1 MYTQTLYELSQEAE
15 RLLQLS
21 RQQLQLLEKMPLSV
35 PGDDAPQL
43 ALPWSQPNIAERH
56 AMLNNEL
63 RKISRLEMVLAI
75 VGTMKAGKSTTIN
88 AIVGT
93 EVLPNRNRPMTA
105 LPTLIRHT
113 PGQKEP
119 VLHFSHV
126 APIDCL
132 IQQLQQ
138 RLRDCDIKHLTDV
151 LEIDKDMRALM
162 QRIENGVA
170 FEKYYLGAQP
180 IFHCLKSLNDLVRL
194 AKARDVDFPF
204 SAYAAIEHIP
214 VIEVEFV
221 HLAGLE
227 SYPGQ
232 LTLLDTPGPN
242 EAGQPHLQKMLNPQ
256 LARASA
262 VLAVL
267 DYTQLKSISDE
278 EVREA
283 ILAVGQS
290 VPLYVLVNKFD
301 QQDRNSDDADQVR
314 ALISGTLMKGCITPQ
329 QIFPVSSMWGYL
341 ANRARHEL
349 ANNGKL
355 PAPEQQ
361 RWVED
366 FAHAALGR
374 RWRHADLADLEH
386 IRHAADQLWEDS
398 LFAQPIQALLH
409 AAYANASLY
418 ALRSAAHKLL
428 NYAQQAREYLDFR
441 AHGLNVACEQLRQN
455 IHQVEESLQLLQLN
469 QAQVSGEIKHEI
481 ELALTSANHFLRQQQ
496 DALNA
501 QLAALFQDD
510 SEPLSEMRTRC
521 ETLLQTAQNTISRD
535 FTLRFAELESTL
547 CRVLTDVIR
556 PIEQQ
561 VKMELSES
569 GFRPGFHFPVF
580 HGVVPHFNTRQLFSA
595 VMSRQDA
602 TDEQS
607 TRLGVVRETFSRWL
621 NQPDWGRGNEKS
633 PTETVDYSVLQRALS
648 AEVDLY
654 CQQMAKVLAE
664 QVDESVT
671 AGMNTF
677 FAEFASCLTELQ
689 TRLRESLA
697 LRQQNESVVRLMQ
710 QQLQQTVMTHGWIY
724 TDAPLLRDDIQTLF
738 TAERY

>member
-126 APIDCL
+126 APIDHL

-194 AKARDVDFPF
+194 AKALDVDFPF

-242 EAGQPHLQKMLNPQ
+242 EAGQPHLQKMLNQQ

-301 QQDRNSDDADQVR
+301 QQDRNSDDAD
-314 ALISGTLMKGCITPQ
+314 
-329 QIFPVSSMWGYL
+329 
-341 ANRARHEL
+341 
-349 ANNGKL
+349 
-355 PAPEQQ
+355 
-361 RWVED
+361 
-366 FAHAALGR
+366 
-374 RWRHADLADLEH
+374 
-386 IRHAADQLWEDS
+386 
-398 LFAQPIQALLH
+398 
-409 AAYANASLY
+409 
-418 ALRSAAHKLL
+418 
-428 NYAQQAREYLDFR
+428 
-441 AHGLNVACEQLRQN
+441 
-455 IHQVEESLQLLQLN
+455 
-469 QAQVSGEIKHEI
+469 
-481 ELALTSANHFLRQQQ
+481 
-496 DALNA
+496 
-501 QLAALFQDD
+501 
-510 SEPLSEMRTRC
+510 
-521 ETLLQTAQNTISRD
+521 
-535 FTLRFAELESTL
+535 
-547 CRVLTDVIR
+547 
-556 PIEQQ
+556 
-561 VKMELSES
+561 
-569 GFRPGFHFPVF
+569 
-580 HGVVPHFNTRQLFSA
+580 
-595 VMSRQDA
+595 
-602 TDEQS
+602 
-607 TRLGVVRETFSRWL
+607 
-621 NQPDWGRGNEKS
+621 
-633 PTETVDYSVLQRALS
+633 
-648 AEVDLY
+648 
-654 CQQMAKVLAE
+654 
-664 QVDESVT
+664 
-671 AGMNTF
+671 
-677 FAEFASCLTELQ
+677 
-689 TRLRESLA
+689 
-697 LRQQNESVVRLMQ
+697 
-710 QQLQQTVMTHGWIY
+710 
-724 TDAPLLRDDIQTLF
+724 
-738 TAERY
+738 

>member
-194 AKARDVDFPF
+194 AKALDVDFPF

-242 EAGQPHLQKMLNPQ
+242 EAGQPHLQKMLNQQ

-267 DYTQLKSISDE
+267 VKHRRATFHLQIFNDGN
-278 EVREA
+278 
-283 ILAVGQS
+283 AVAVS
-290 VPLYVLVNKFD
+290 
-301 QQDRNSDDADQVR
+301 
-314 ALISGTLMKGCITPQ
+314 Q
-329 QIFPVSSMWGYL
+329 QIAVSIF
-341 ANRARHEL
+341 N
-349 ANNGKL
+349 
-355 PAPEQQ
+355 
-361 RWVED
+361 
-366 FAHAALGR
+366 
-374 RWRHADLADLEH
+374 
-386 IRHAADQLWEDS
+386 DQLVAF
-398 LFAQPIQALLH
+398 LCRFCVVPFVGT
-409 AAYANASLY
+409 
-418 ALRSAAHKLL
+418 
-428 NYAQQAREYLDFR
+428 FR
-441 AHGLNVACEQLRQN
+441 ADVHAVIFVGVFGVA
-455 IHQVEESLQLLQLN
+455 
-469 QAQVSGEIKHEI
+469 
-481 ELALTSANHFLRQQQ
+481 FW
-496 DALNA
+496 
-501 QLAALFQDD
+501 
-510 SEPLSEMRTRC
+510 
-521 ETLLQTAQNTISRD
+521 
-535 FTLRFAELESTL
+535 
-547 CRVLTDVIR
+547 
-556 PIEQQ
+556 
-561 VKMELSES
+561 
-569 GFRPGFHFPVF
+569 
-580 HGVVPHFNTRQLFSA
+580 A
-595 VMSRQDA
+595 V
-602 TDEQS
+602 
-607 TRLGVVRETFSRWL
+607 W
-621 NQPDWGRGNEKS
+621 
-633 PTETVDYSVLQRALS
+633 
-648 AEVDLY
+648 
-654 CQQMAKVLAE
+654 
-664 QVDESVT
+664 
-671 AGMNTF
+671 
-677 FAEFASCLTELQ
+677 
-689 TRLRESLA
+689 
-697 LRQQNESVVRLMQ
+697 
-710 QQLQQTVMTHGWIY
+710 
-724 TDAPLLRDDIQTLF
+724 
-738 TAERY
+738 

>member
-43 ALPWSQPNIAERH
+43 ALPWSQPNIAERY

-194 AKARDVDFPF
+194 AKALDVDFPF

-232 LTLLDTPGPN
+232 LTLLDTPG
-242 EAGQPHLQKMLNPQ
+242 Q
-256 LARASA
+256 
-262 VLAVL
+262 
-267 DYTQLKSISDE
+267 
-278 EVREA
+278 
-283 ILAVGQS
+283 
-290 VPLYVLVNKFD
+290 
-301 QQDRNSDDADQVR
+301 
-314 ALISGTLMKGCITPQ
+314 MKPG
-329 QIFPVSSMWGYL
+329 
-341 ANRARHEL
+341 NRIC
-349 ANNGKL
+349 K
-355 PAPEQQ
+355 
-361 RWVED
+361 
-366 FAHAALGR
+366 
-374 RWRHADLADLEH
+374 
-386 IRHAADQLWEDS
+386 
-398 LFAQPIQALLH
+398 
-409 AAYANASLY
+409 
-418 ALRSAAHKLL
+418 K
-428 NYAQQAREYLDFR
+428 
-441 AHGLNVACEQLRQN
+441 C
-455 IHQVEESLQLLQLN
+455 
-469 QAQVSGEIKHEI
+469 
-481 ELALTSANHFLRQQQ
+481 LTSSWHAPR
-496 DALNA
+496 
-501 QLAALFQDD
+501 
-510 SEPLSEMRTRC
+510 RYWRC
-521 ETLLQTAQNTISRD
+521 WI
-535 FTLRFAELESTL
+535 
-547 CRVLTDVIR
+547 IR
-556 PIEQQ
+556 
-561 VKMELSES
+561 
-569 GFRPGFHFPVF
+569 
-580 HGVVPHFNTRQLFSA
+580 N
-595 VMSRQDA
+595 
-602 TDEQS
+602 
-607 TRLGVVRETFSRWL
+607 
-621 NQPDWGRGNEKS
+621 
-633 PTETVDYSVLQRALS
+633 
-648 AEVDLY
+648 
-654 CQQMAKVLAE
+654 
-664 QVDESVT
+664 
-671 AGMNTF
+671 
-677 FAEFASCLTELQ
+677 
-689 TRLRESLA
+689 
-697 LRQQNESVVRLMQ
+697 
-710 QQLQQTVMTHGWIY
+710 
-724 TDAPLLRDDIQTLF
+724 
-738 TAERY
+738 

>member
-21 RQQLQLLEKMPLSV
+21 RQQLQLLEKIPLSV

-126 APIDCL
+126 APIDHL

-162 QRIENGVA
+162 QRIENGIA

-194 AKARDVDFPF
+194 AKALDVDFPF

-242 EAGQPHLQKMLNPQ
+242 EAGQPHLQKMLNQQ

-341 ANRARHEL
+341 
-349 ANNGKL
+349 
-355 PAPEQQ
+355 
-361 RWVED
+361 
-366 FAHAALGR
+366 
-374 RWRHADLADLEH
+374 
-386 IRHAADQLWEDS
+386 
-398 LFAQPIQALLH
+398 
-409 AAYANASLY
+409 
-418 ALRSAAHKLL
+418 
-428 NYAQQAREYLDFR
+428 DFR

-496 DALNA
+496 DAVNA
-501 QLAALFQDD
+501 QLAALFQDN
-510 SEPLSEMRTRC
+510 SESLSEMRTRC

-580 HGVVPHFNTRQLFSA
+580 HGVVPHFNTRQLFSE
-595 VMSRQDA
+595 VISRQEA

-607 TRLGVVRETFSRWL
+607 TRLGVVREIFSRWL
-621 NQPDWGRGNEKS
+621 NQPDWGRGNEKF

-654 CQQMAKVLAE
+654 CQQMAKVMAE

-689 TRLRESLA
+689 TRLRESMA

-724 TDAPLLRDDIQTLF
+724 TDAQLLRDDIQTLF